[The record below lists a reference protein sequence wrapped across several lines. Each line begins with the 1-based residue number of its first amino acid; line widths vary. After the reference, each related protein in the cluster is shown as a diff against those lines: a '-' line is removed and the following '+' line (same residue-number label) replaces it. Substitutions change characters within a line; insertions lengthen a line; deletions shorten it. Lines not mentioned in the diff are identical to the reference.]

1 MLTERVPRTDRNA
14 HIALHKHWLRD
25 TRAPLQSACAAWRSA
40 LCAGAHI
47 WNCAKPELRYLLCI
61 GSPTPVGALRGG
73 CTAWAFLPWDV
84 GRFWAELEFLLLF
97 VLMPWVC
104 VADEGTAGSCL
115 FPALGAKLVCASS
128 PPHSTAGGWD
138 LSCPSVPFC
147 LKQLVLM
154 DKRP

>member
-61 GSPTPVGALRGG
+61 DGPTPVGALRGG
-73 CTAWAFLPWDV
+73 CTAWAFLPWGA
-84 GRFWAELEFLLLF
+84 GRFWAELEFLLLSVPVPACPGS
-97 VLMPWVC
+97 VLQMK
-104 VADEGTAGSCL
+104 AQ
-115 FPALGAKLVCASS
+115 LGAASS
-128 PPHSTAGGWD
+128 QPWEQSWFVHPHLTQHCWGLGSQLPISTFLLETTCVDG
-138 LSCPSVPFC
+138 
-147 LKQLVLM
+147 
-154 DKRP
+154 